1 MRGDG
6 PLRDAGNVQH
16 PLRRLIVNR
25 RDEVLEKLRYLLP
38 DLRARYGVTSLSLFG
53 SVARGDQS
61 PKSDVDILVDYA
73 DTPSL
78 FAHLELEAH
87 LSDAL
92 GGKVDLVMRRALKP
106 RVRSRVESEALS
118 A

>member
-1 MRGDG
+1 M
-6 PLRDAGNVQH
+6 
-16 PLRRLIVNR
+16 IR
-25 RDEVLEKLRYLLP
+25 RDDILTTLRALLP
-38 DLRARYGVTSLSLFG
+38 DLRTRYGVTSLSLFG

-61 PKSDVDILVDYA
+61 ATSDVDILVDYA

-78 FAHLELEAH
+78 FAHIELEAH

-92 GGKVDLVMRRALKP
+92 GAKVDLVMRRALKP